1 MIILKKF
8 SSERKLSTYLES
20 NKQYEALHMVGV
32 SGTVVLL
39 TDEHKQ
45 KEIETVDTYINNY
58 HYEDVDIHYK
68 AYYNEY

>member
-8 SSERKLSTYLES
+8 SSEIRLSTYIEY
-20 NKQYEALHMVGV
+20 NKQYEALHMVGI
-32 SGTVVLL
+32 SGTVVLF
-39 TDEHKQ
+39 TDEHKHE
-45 KEIETVDTYINNY
+45 EIETVDTYFNNY